1 MISSFQAPADSN
13 HGLSVVKKS
22 GKKKPTSPRPTLPR
36 ASEEIKRFA
45 GLLENEIVAWP
56 GVRSRPMFG
65 LTGLYRGRKIFA
77 ALPRTR
83 TMDAPNSI
91 AFRLPK
97 RSRHITEKMKNDERV
112 IVPTPEAKWISFI
125 IESET
130 DIHDAL
136 QWLAHA
142 YDEAIKD

>member
-1 MISSFQAPADSN
+1 MDR
-13 HGLSVVKKS
+13 SVVKKS
-22 GKKKPTSPRPTLPR
+22 AKKKSANPRPKLPR

-45 GLLENEIVAWP
+45 SLLENEILAWP
-56 GVRSRPMFG
+56 GVNSRPMFG
-65 LTGLYRGRKIFA
+65 LTGLYHGKKIFA

-83 TMDAPNSI
+83 TIETPNSI

-97 RSRHITEKMKNDERV
+97 RSRKITERMGNDERV
-112 IVPTPEAKWISFI
+112 IIPTPEAKWISFI
-125 IESET
+125 VESES

-142 YDEAIKD
+142 YDEAVKN